1 MKKAMFSAVVC
12 TVVLALTACG
22 KAAGTGKSLD
32 SSNSTVSTTTVTTS
46 TETEKEQKPTRV
58 NQDSNLSPGSP
69 KNDPINRDM
78 TPSRSHHSESHH
90 SETHHSETH
99 HE

>member
-1 MKKAMFSAVVC
+1 MKKAMRSVVVC
-12 TVVLALTACG
+12 TAVLALTACG
-22 KAAGTGKSLD
+22 NAAGTENSSD
-32 SSNSTVSTTTVTTS
+32 SGSSTVSTTTVTTS
-46 TETEKEQKPTRV
+46 TETENEEKPTRV

-99 HE
+99 HD